1 MIIDIDMVITLL
13 LFIAVIILRLFIPV
27 IILRSTYSNEAFAT
41 IEKSNKECFVA
52 EVQKYAE
59 VGYYPISD
67 CVIDDYGNYK
77 IHLKKDLKT
86 YTDSQV
92 QKAER
97 AIFYTAMIASFIF
110 GLGVGYFISVSLL

>member
-1 MIIDIDMVITLL
+1 MIIGIIVILAIA
-13 LFIAVIILRLFIPV
+13 LFIAVIILRSI
-27 IILRSTYSNEAFAT
+27 YSNEAFVT

-67 CVIDDYGNYK
+67 CVIDGYGNYK

-97 AIFYTAMIASFIF
+97 AIFYTAMIVSFIF
-110 GLGVGYFISVSLL
+110 GLGFGYFALGWLLK

>member
-1 MIIDIDMVITLL
+1 MIIGIIVILVIALLIAVITLHSMY
-13 LFIAVIILRLFIPV
+13 A
-27 IILRSTYSNEAFAT
+27 NEAFAT
-41 IEKSNKECFVA
+41 IEKSNKGSFLE
-52 EVQKYAE
+52 EMQKYAE

-67 CVIDDYGNYK
+67 CVIDSYGNYK

-97 AIFYTAMIASFIF
+97 AIFYGAMLVSFVF
-110 GLGVGYFISVSLL
+110 GLGVGYFGLGWLLK